1 MGGLQNTVVCSAAM
15 RLLPIGF
22 PKIICSTIA
31 SGYRYFDTVV
41 GDKDIMVV
49 PSIVDFAGMNPV
61 NEAVLG
67 NTVSALIG
75 MVTYGGKRIDTHG
88 EKYIATTLMG
98 ITNDTVMRASDELTA
113 LIAAFEAGQFAH
125 RVPLGVEVPFLMR
138 RGPHVLR
145 GRIDAVYRW
154 EEGSYRF
161 LVVDWKTTD
170 GAANPLQLAVYRQ
183 AWAEAQGIDPALVAA
198 AFYHVASDALRFVA
212 APASLID
219 RAIAGREQA

>member
-1 MGGLQNTVVCSAAM
+1 MGMGGLQNTVMCSAAL

-75 MVTYGGKRIDTHG
+75 MVTYGENGSIHMGKNISRQRLWG
-88 EKYIATTLMG
+88 
-98 ITNDTVMRASDELTA
+98 
-113 LIAAFEAGQFAH
+113 
-125 RVPLGVEVPFLMR
+125 
-138 RGPHVLR
+138 LR
-145 GRIDAVYRW
+145 MI
-154 EEGSYRF
+154 
-161 LVVDWKTTD
+161 
-170 GAANPLQLAVYRQ
+170 P
-183 AWAEAQGIDPALVAA
+183 
-198 AFYHVASDALRFVA
+198 
-212 APASLID
+212 
-219 RAIAGREQA
+219 